1 MKTKLIALLKTSF
14 ASKGFNA
21 KELESLADLII
32 SQQSLTDDSA
42 DEDLTTAVTNAKPV
56 ADFVQSVA
64 SRQVSDVKKPAKV
77 DEPKG
82 EAKKDEPNPNETA
95 TEKLLREIL
104 EGQKSQAAEL
114 AALKADK
121 VGGTRR
127 EQFIKSMDGTSPEY
141 QARELKRF
149 DRITFK
155 DDEDFTSF
163 LEDTKEDHSAAIQE
177 AADKGLGGDR
187 PTGGIG
193 VIPKGGEKEV
203 SPLMKD
209 FLTTQAAKTKTIAV

>member
-42 DEDLTTAVTNAKPV
+42 DEDLTTAVTNSKPV

-77 DEPKG
+77 DEPKD

-177 AADKGLGGDR
+177 AADQGLGGDR
-187 PTGGIG
+187 PTGG
-193 VIPKGGEKEV
+193 VGGNNASTKKEATEAEV
-203 SPLMKD
+203 E
-209 FLTTQAAKTKTIAV
+209 AVFSNIRI

>member
-77 DEPKG
+77 DEPKD
-82 EAKKDEPNPNETA
+82 EPKKDEPNPNETA

-149 DRITFK
+149 DRIAFK

-177 AADKGLGGDR
+177 AADQGLGGDR
-187 PTGGIG
+187 PTGG
-193 VIPKGGEKEV
+193 VGGNNASTKKEATEAEV
-203 SPLMKD
+203 E
-209 FLTTQAAKTKTIAV
+209 AVFSNLRI